1 MGKSW
6 SKSSTPPPPTPDFD
20 PPWRKVEW
28 THKELLINQL
38 KSIQLNHPELQNLRI
53 LLHGPVGAGKSC
65 FINSVM
71 SAFHG
76 EVVTMAREQANA
88 KKSCTKTY
96 KAYQITTKDNENLPF
111 IFNDVMG
118 LEATEEDGMHPDD
131 VVNALLGHIREDYQ
145 FNPTCP
151 ISEKDP
157 SFIREPSLQDK
168 VHCLVSVVS
177 ASSISRMEKD
187 VINKMGIARE
197 KANTLDIPHVVIMT
211 KVDDDV
217 CPLVKKD
224 LQKIYM
230 SKKIK
235 DKMQACSNDLGPPMK
250 LIFPVSNYYE
260 ENETNDTKDVLILL
274 ALVEIAKI
282 ARRCV
287 RH

>member
-1 MGKSW
+1 MGLKKKLSEY
-6 SKSSTPPPPTPDFD
+6 FD
-20 PPWRKVEW
+20 QPWRKVDW
-28 THKELLINQL
+28 THRKQLIDEL
-38 KSIQLNHPELQNLRI
+38 KSIKLNHRECHNLRI

-76 EVVTMAREQANA
+76 EIVTMAGEQSNA
-88 KKSCTKTY
+88 EKSCTKTY

-118 LEATEEDGMHPDD
+118 LEATNEDGMHPDD
-131 VVNALLGHIREDYQ
+131 VVNALGGHIKEGYK

-151 ISEKDP
+151 ISKGNT
-157 SFIREPSLQDK
+157 SFINEPSLQDK

-177 ASSISRMEKD
+177 ASSISRMEKN
-187 VINKMGIARE
+187 VFNKMGIARE

-211 KVDDDV
+211 KVDDNV

-224 LQKIYM
+224 LKQIYM

-235 DKMQACSNDLGPPMK
+235 DKMQACSNELGPPMK

-260 ENETNDTKDVLILL
+260 ENETNETKDVLILM
-274 ALVEIAKI
+274 ALVEIAKN